1 MAQVTPAEHYA
12 KGEQLLDAASSL
24 SADAM
29 AVPQTVL
36 VRMASAHFLA
46 AIAGELGVPTGTVH
60 IGAGDTSPGSA
71 AGQPAPG

>member
-1 MAQVTPAEHYA
+1 MTPAEHYA

-36 VRMASAHFLA
+36 VRMATAHFLA
-46 AIAGELGVPTGTVH
+46 AIAGELGVPTGMVH
-60 IGAGDTSPGSA
+60 IGTADQSPSSP
-71 AGQPAPG
+71 PASPPPG